1 MRAYEFINEGQEY
14 WEKLETPE
22 ITQARA
28 DMSNQMRVRGITAG
42 PQSTTSLLAPPK
54 KTPYPTF
61 PDSPLAKPPVAKK
74 QDPFAGY
81 PGDFKSGYPSRVTPK
96 MIEPISG
103 VVQLGPN
110 KFVQPGTEEYAQL
123 KQQVD
128 PVDGTIHYFRKPTA
142 KPSPEVEKKL
152 QQRNQEFIQQFKP
165 NTLDKG
171 KEIIWPSRKD
181 PKYYMVDP
189 AREKYR
195 T

>member
-1 MRAYEFINEGQEY
+1 MRASEFIAEDQEY

-22 ITQARA
+22 ITKAR
-28 DMSNQMRVRGITAG
+28 DQMRYPATAVDDFGRVITPG
-42 PQSTTSLLAPPK
+42 TIQN
-54 KTPYPTF
+54 TPVT
-61 PDSPLAKPPVAKK
+61 PVANTKAAKK
-74 QDPFAGY
+74 VDPWAGY
-81 PGDFKSGYPSRVTPK
+81 PGDFESGYSTRITPK
-96 MIEPISG
+96 TLEPLSG

-128 PVDGTIHYFRKPTA
+128 PTGRIHYYRKPTPE
-142 KPSPEVEKKL
+142 PSPEVEKKL
-152 QQRNQEFIQQFKP
+152 QQRNQEITQQFKP

-171 KEIIWPSRKD
+171 KEVTWPSRKD